1 MDTICSQANY
11 AVLTAGA
18 GTTNLLTGVVGAWAD
33 SVPILIITGQEAT
46 KQFKNNNITRMIGSL
61 YR

>member
-1 MDTICSQANY
+1 MQSGKTA
-11 AVLTAGA
+11 AVIATAGA

-46 KQFKNNNITRMIGSL
+46 KQFRNKNITRMIGI
-61 YR
+61 